1 MGRIKT
7 IVFDLGG
14 VIITLDQSQAVR
26 RFEELGLK
34 DANERLNAY
43 TQEGIFGELENGL
56 ITAEQFRAELS
67 AMVGREVTMEECNY
81 AWQGYAKDVPMRNL
95 EAVTRL
101 RQQGYRVLLLSNTN
115 PCMMAWVNSDRFDG
129 QGNPVSAYFDACY
142 LSYEMKLMKP
152 SEEIF
157 RQLMM
162 KEQIAPSEILF
173 VDDGPRNVATAS
185 QLGMRTFCPE
195 NGADWTDEIY
205 NYLTD

>member
-43 TQEGIFGELENGL
+43 TQEGVFGELENGL

>member
-56 ITAEQFRAELS
+56 ITAEQFRTELS

-162 KEQIAPSEILF
+162 KEQIAPSKILF

>member
-1 MGRIKT
+1 
-7 IVFDLGG
+7 
-14 VIITLDQSQAVR
+14 
-26 RFEELGLK
+26 
-34 DANERLNAY
+34 
-43 TQEGIFGELENGL
+43 
-56 ITAEQFRAELS
+56 
-67 AMVGREVTMEECNY
+67 MVGREVTMEECNY